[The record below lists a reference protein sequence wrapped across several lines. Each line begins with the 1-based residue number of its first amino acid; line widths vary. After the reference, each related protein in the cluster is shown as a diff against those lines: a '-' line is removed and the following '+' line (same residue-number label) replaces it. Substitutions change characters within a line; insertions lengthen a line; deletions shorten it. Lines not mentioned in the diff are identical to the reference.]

1 MGRPMEVGR
10 FDAIRTGR
18 LARGENSD
26 GIALSFVSSTMCVD
40 AYYYR

>member
-18 LARGENSD
+18 LARGENGD
-26 GIALSFVSSTMCVD
+26 GVVYVVSSMYVD
-40 AYYYR
+40 AYE